1 MSAPNLTWVFA
12 VNSGIGLNDRE
23 EYAHARVGAD
33 LYKLERELFGA
44 GYIKVELLRKEWERW
59 AWPGGYPLYYL
70 CADGG
75 VLCSKC
81 ANTEIK
87 LTSDP
92 DADTQ
97 WKIVDVD
104 INWEDNHLIC
114 DHCGEC
120 CESAYGEPDDDTD
133 DSDDGAALASAGHGT
148 DEDYGSAGDML

>member
-12 VNSGIGLNDRE
+12 VNSGIGRIP
-23 EYAHARVGAD
+23 APVGAD
-33 LYKLERELFGA
+33 QYRLERELFDV

-81 ANTEIK
+81 VNTEIK

-92 DADTQ
+92 EAERG
-97 WKIVDVD
+97 WRIVGVD
-104 INWEDNHLIC
+104 INYEDDHLVC
-114 DHCGEC
+114 DHCGEF
-120 CESAYGEPDDDTD
+120 CESAYGEPE
-133 DSDDGAALASAGHGT
+133 AAA
-148 DEDYGSAGDML
+148 